1 MKIVFLSNYFNHH
14 QQPLAS
20 ELYSLLGEG
29 NYFFITTTE
38 IPDYRREL
46 GYKEINVPYVLKFN
60 NKNAEAIRQILLE
73 ADVLVFGGSRK
84 AFDLAKERVHAG
96 KLTFQMSERWLKR
109 GFINMFS
116 PNLLNETKNYWIGKW
131 YKKPIY
137 RLCMSAFAPNDLY
150 LLHQFKDKCYKW
162 AYFTKVQTISR
173 DDDSGAFLAKK
184 CISIMWCA
192 RFLEL
197 KHPELPVLLA
207 ERLKRK
213 GYCFSIDMFGSGE
226 KYETIREMIEQKELS
241 NEVHLCGKR
250 ANEEILEEMRCHDLF
265 LFTSD
270 RHEGWGAVLN
280 EAMSNGCIPIASNEI
295 GSVPYLLKDGENGMV
310 FQSRNLESL
319 EEKILYLLDNPNLIP
334 SISVKA
340 RETLQLWSPNEA
352 AKRLIKLIDSI
363 NKGEDTPFAEG
374 PCSKAYPVLK

>member
-20 ELYSLLGEG
+20 ELYYLLGEG

-46 GYKEINVPYVLKFN
+46 GYKEINVPYVMKFN
-60 NKNAEAIRQILLE
+60 NKSAEVIRQIIFE

-84 AFDLAKERVHAG
+84 AFDLAKERVNAG

-109 GFINMFS
+109 GLINVFS
-116 PNLLNETKNYWIGKW
+116 PNLLIETKNYWIGKW
-131 YKKPIY
+131 YNKPIY

-150 LLHQFKDKCYKW
+150 LLHQFKDKCFKW
-162 AYFTKVQTISR
+162 AYFTKVQSKSR
-173 DDDSGAFLAKK
+173 DEDFGTFSTKK

-192 RFLEL
+192 RFLEW

-241 NEVHLCGKR
+241 NEVHLCGNR

-319 EEKILYLLDNPNLIP
+319 EERILYLLDNPNLIS